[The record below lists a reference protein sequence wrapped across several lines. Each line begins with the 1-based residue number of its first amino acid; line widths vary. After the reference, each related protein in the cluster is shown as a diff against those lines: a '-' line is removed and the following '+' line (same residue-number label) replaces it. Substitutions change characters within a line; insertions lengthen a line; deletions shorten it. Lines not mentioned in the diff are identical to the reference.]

1 MTDVYLIWATAEH
14 RRELK
19 SELLLIHI
27 SGQHLIFF
35 KIFAC
40 GYNSTVLCDYKA
52 GHEYHDRSSNTV
64 MKQTSFLLIS

>member
-52 GHEYHDRSSNTV
+52 GHEYHDRSSNSV
-64 MKQTSFLLIS
+64 MKKNFFS